1 MHLRECLKVSSLLLL
16 TLVLS
21 SCSSWPQLK
30 QIEVKTVEV
39 ERNIPTQN
47 RPQPIRMN
55 TTMKWWVVTEENF
68 AEFKDKFQKE
78 NGDPLVAYVLSVRD
92 YETLALNMA
101 EIKRYI
107 EQQKEIIIYYEEAVK
122 PQKPSVEVS
131 EEVEKEKSNFLEKI
145 YDKVK
150 PKKEEEVTDGTV
162 Q

>member
-1 MHLRECLKVSSLLLL
+1 MHLKKCLKVSSLLLL
-16 TLVLS
+16 SLVIS
-21 SCSSWPQLK
+21 GCSSWSWPKLT
-30 QIEVKTVEV
+30 QIEVQTVEV

-68 AEFKDKFQKE
+68 KEFKEKFQKE

-107 EQQKEIIIYYEEAVK
+107 EQQKEIIIYYEEAIK
-122 PQKPSVEVS
+122 PR
-131 EEVEKEKSNFLEKI
+131 EKEK
-145 YDKVK
+145 VK
-150 PKKEEEVTDGTV
+150 K
-162 Q
+162 